1 MLMFMPA
8 AQDIATI
15 GTLLGDET
23 RAAIVAALLDGR
35 AFTARELAHG
45 AGVTPQTASFHL
57 SKLDGAGLLN
67 ILPQGRHRFYRLA
80 SPDIADAIEA
90 LARIA
95 PNTNAKPAAK
105 RRNDVCF
112 ARTCYNHLAG
122 CLGIAVTEALQARDV
137 IKLSGEDDFL
147 VPATGEKFFK
157 DLGIDLV
164 KLRKRRRLL
173 ARRCL
178 DWSERKP
185 HLGGSL
191 GQAMTDAFVKQ
202 RWLRK
207 QSDSRN
213 VHVTDIGHRAI
224 KKLLD
229 VDVEA
234 LERAFFA

>member
-1 MLMFMPA
+1 MPA
-8 AQDIATI
+8 AKDIAVI
-15 GTLLGDET
+15 GALLGDQT

-35 AFTARELAHG
+35 ALTARELAHG

-57 SKLDGAGLLN
+57 SKLDGTGLLT

-80 SPDIADAIEA
+80 SPDIVDAIEA

-95 PNTNAKPAAK
+95 PNTKAKPAAK

-112 ARTCYNHLAG
+112 ARTCYGHLAG
-122 CLGIAVTEALQARDV
+122 CLGIALTEALRAHDV
-137 IKLSGEDDFL
+137 IKPVGDNDFL
-147 VPATGEKFFK
+147 VSPTSERFFR

-164 KLRKRRRLL
+164 EIRRGRRLF
-173 ARRCL
+173 AHQCL

-191 GQAMTDAFVKQ
+191 GQAMTDAFIKK

-207 QSDSRN
+207 RPNNREVQI
-213 VHVTDIGHRAI
+213 TDTGYRGI
-224 KKLLD
+224 KKLLG
-229 VDVEA
+229 VDVKA
-234 LERAFFA
+234 LQRGFFA

>member
-8 AQDIATI
+8 AQDIAII

-35 AFTARELAHG
+35 ALTARELAHG

-122 CLGIAVTEALQARDV
+122 LLGYRGYRSTT
-137 IKLSGEDDFL
+137 S
-147 VPATGEKFFK
+147 T
-157 DLGIDLV
+157 
-164 KLRKRRRLL
+164 
-173 ARRCL
+173 
-178 DWSERKP
+178 
-185 HLGGSL
+185 
-191 GQAMTDAFVKQ
+191 
-202 RWLRK
+202 
-207 QSDSRN
+207 
-213 VHVTDIGHRAI
+213 
-224 KKLLD
+224 
-229 VDVEA
+229 
-234 LERAFFA
+234 

>member
-8 AQDIATI
+8 AQDIAII

-35 AFTARELAHG
+35 ALTARELAHG

-105 RRNDVCF
+105 PSFVNVDACSRASASTGAN
-112 ARTCYNHLAG
+112 ANHILA
-122 CLGIAVTEALQARDV
+122 AALVR
-137 IKLSGEDDFL
+137 
-147 VPATGEKFFK
+147 P
-157 DLGIDLV
+157 
-164 KLRKRRRLL
+164 
-173 ARRCL
+173 
-178 DWSERKP
+178 
-185 HLGGSL
+185 
-191 GQAMTDAFVKQ
+191 
-202 RWLRK
+202 
-207 QSDSRN
+207 
-213 VHVTDIGHRAI
+213 
-224 KKLLD
+224 
-229 VDVEA
+229 
-234 LERAFFA
+234 